1 MKAVI
6 AVVLAASAIS
16 CPAWEEGPG
25 TMHQRDSAPL
35 RQARMALIALR
46 AAKTVSSE
54 VKERQYAIHPS
65 RRLVGD
71 LEAAS
76 LLADYPKPVS
86 CASSVSDGYLSINC
100 RRVPSDNSAQL
111 QEEVQEE
118 LILQIQQALRAM
130 SPNSQPITGES
141 LVWISGA
148 GESLL
153 SPLRDLETFLRD
165 FRIAL
170 SFSIVPP
177 DDEARAKGA
186 IAAFTLGPPGR
197 AESP

>member
-1 MKAVI
+1 MDSARTSIRSASGGEKASLSASRRYGMKAVI

-86 CASSVSDGYLSINC
+86 CASSVSDG
-100 RRVPSDNSAQL
+100 
-111 QEEVQEE
+111 
-118 LILQIQQALRAM
+118 
-130 SPNSQPITGES
+130 
-141 LVWISGA
+141 
-148 GESLL
+148 
-153 SPLRDLETFLRD
+153 
-165 FRIAL
+165 
-170 SFSIVPP
+170 
-177 DDEARAKGA
+177 
-186 IAAFTLGPPGR
+186 
-197 AESP
+197 